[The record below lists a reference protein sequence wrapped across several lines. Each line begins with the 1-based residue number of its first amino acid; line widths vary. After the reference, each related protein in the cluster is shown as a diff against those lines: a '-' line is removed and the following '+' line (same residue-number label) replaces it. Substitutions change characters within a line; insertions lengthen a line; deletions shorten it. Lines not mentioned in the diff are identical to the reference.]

1 MLRGGEGRFPLLS
14 ARANP
19 LRCAQTPLFAQGQ
32 RCSRHTKVRNDAFPF
47 PTLQG
52 HREGPV
58 LRRSQNLSF
67 PLGSQG
73 IRFSTLCTM
82 RASNN
87 RLSRSPIQRTR
98 LGETRWEEAPG
109 PCAQECTDGAR
120 LRSPPPSV
128 HPNSADPLRQAGTE
142 RLAPSRVPLA
152 LRKVV
157 PVCGTPGPPRL
168 PATPSLL
175 RGTCSEIRVSETKN
189 AAGGQRPRTAPSSQS
204 VIGALAGCD
213 ERPIGMELG
222 SDLPGAVGS
231 REPRVQVAAPTPAAA
246 PRRKTMRPPGAL
258 GPAPAAPPASRP
270 APPLTRLRVAAANP
284 ALGCRLDAA
293 LPTPLQ
299 Q

>member
-1 MLRGGEGRFPLLS
+1 MCSDSCLHKDRGAAVTPKSGTTRSPSRPCRDIEKVQFSAGLRALVSLWGVKGSGFPPSVQCAPQIIAFRAPQSGGHDSEKPAGKRRPDRAPNSALTGLGYGPLLPPCTPTPLTLS
-14 ARANP
+14 ARQA
-19 LRCAQTPLFAQGQ
+19 
-32 RCSRHTKVRNDAFPF
+32 H
-47 PTLQG
+47 
-52 HREGPV
+52 
-58 LRRSQNLSF
+58 
-67 PLGSQG
+67 
-73 IRFSTLCTM
+73 
-82 RASNN
+82 
-87 RLSRSPIQRTR
+87 
-98 LGETRWEEAPG
+98 
-109 PCAQECTDGAR
+109 
-120 LRSPPPSV
+120 
-128 HPNSADPLRQAGTE
+128 SA
-142 RLAPSRVPLA
+142 LAPSRVPLA

-157 PVCGTPGPPRL
+157 PVCGTPGPHRL

-231 REPRVQVAAPTPAAA
+231 HEPRVQVAAPTPAAA

-284 ALGCRLDAA
+284 ALGCRLDTA